1 MVNTR
6 KASTNLKSTQNLS
19 TKLKT
24 SIQEKPVSKT
34 HSREH
39 KESVNK
45 SKINTKYVIENVY

>member
-6 KASTNLKSTQNLS
+6 KAPTNLKSTQNLS

-34 HSREH
+34 HSSEH
-39 KESVNK
+39 KDSINK